1 MNYTDFASK
10 ISFFEFIQNEY
21 KIPHFKIENYK
32 EEFSLLKESINIDRL
47 TKILESNP
55 KIIDIFEEFFQLS
68 RFTNTQYIH
77 FCFDI
82 SILNN
87 SNDETIINYAEKS
100 LLKFENEK
108 VNEIFCNIFNEIEHH
123 NNVEKIFNIK
133 RTITRYIDK
142 LISKKEI
149 LYNHISNSV
158 GSRLRISQYLI
169 ENLKADEYLK
179 NINFESYLQ
188 LKRQPIDTKSI
199 HGKFGSVKIKNIF
212 DSFNIDNINHL
223 VNDKIIDNN
232 LAIPEKYNNN
242 FCYVKEKALKDI
254 LKRKDGKDKHKVFD
268 FILIYNKKPVLLI
281 ETNFYSTSGTKIG
294 INQGEYVDL
303 IEDIQNYSKQ
313 NKLNYKFSWITDG
326 NYWLLKDA
334 ESRFNN
340 LKSNYFKNDYEL
352 LNYNLFRN
360 FLPDIMKQ
368 IQSEE

>member
-47 TKILESNP
+47 TKILENNP

-158 GSRLRISQYLI
+158 GSRLRIARYLI

-232 LAIPEKYNNN
+232 LTIPEKYNNN

-254 LKRKDGKDKHKVFD
+254 LKRKDGRDKHKVFD
-268 FILIYNKKPVLLI
+268 FILIYNKQPVLLI

-326 NYWLLKDA
+326 NYWLLKYA

-352 LNYNLFRN
+352 LNYNLFRD

-368 IQSEE
+368 IQSEG